1 MIKKEFRDIIILF
14 CYDICMLTIFAQR
27 FLLMAIV
34 DEPYMKKLKVPV
46 AAKIFYN
53 LVSFFCFLIVTH
65 ADLQL
70 LHK

>member
-1 MIKKEFRDIIILF
+1 
-14 CYDICMLTIFAQR
+14 
-27 FLLMAIV
+27 MAIV